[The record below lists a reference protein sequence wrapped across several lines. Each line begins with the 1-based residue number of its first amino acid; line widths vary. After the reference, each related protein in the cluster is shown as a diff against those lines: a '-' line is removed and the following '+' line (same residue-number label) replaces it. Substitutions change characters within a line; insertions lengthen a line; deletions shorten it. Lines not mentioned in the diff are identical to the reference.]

1 MTDCDLD
8 IRHQFTFILCSA
20 GGSTQHQ
27 PCLCLTMPFMLVDF
41 KQAVPLPAVPYE
53 ETPAWQPISSAQ

>member
-41 KQAVPLPAVPYE
+41 KQAVPLPAVP
-53 ETPAWQPISSAQ
+53 

>member
-8 IRHQFTFILCSA
+8 IRHQFTFIFCSA
-20 GGSTQHQ
+20 GGGTQHQ
-27 PCLCLTMPFMLVDF
+27 SNLYLTMPFVLVDF

-53 ETPAWQPISSAQ
+53 ETSAWQPISSAQ